1 MLAGGVAGNLQ
12 AASEGESR
20 LGIDRL
26 IQRKL
31 MCIADDWMEETG
43 THTSI
48 HFDYSRDPW
57 SIADRSLWRRAVD
70 VISKA
75 SSDPTQLGTAFG
87 DEALVNVF
95 LVYLYQKLDLFF
107 QFDQLGPT
115 KRDFALPFG
124 CPPLRP
130 VESC

>member
-1 MLAGGVAGNLQ
+1 MG
-12 AASEGESR
+12 
-20 LGIDRL
+20 
-26 IQRKL
+26 
-31 MCIADDWMEETG
+31 IADDWMEETG
-43 THTSI
+43 AHTPI

-70 VISKA
+70 VLSKS

-87 DEALVNVF
+87 DEAPVNVF
-95 LVYLYQKLDLFF
+95 LVYLDQKLDLFF

-124 CPPLRP
+124 RPGLLP

>member
-1 MLAGGVAGNLQ
+1 
-12 AASEGESR
+12 
-20 LGIDRL
+20 
-26 IQRKL
+26 

-43 THTSI
+43 AHAPI
-48 HFDYSRDPW
+48 HFHYSRDPW

-70 VISKA
+70 ALSKA
-75 SSDPTQLGTAFG
+75 SSDPTQLGTTFG
-87 DEALVNVF
+87 DEAPVNVF
-95 LVYLYQKLDLFF
+95 LVHLYQKLDLVF

-124 CPPLRP
+124 CPALLP